1 MCLICSSAPTPTIP
15 KLPAEL
21 GWCSGPSVLVR
32 AQRVLPGVPAGS
44 CSSIPAHSRPC
55 HHIAAAWLSA
65 PSPKDNGDPR
75 GEILQCQPFPG
86 ILPCSKLLDQ
96 LLGTAADVP
105 GHLLV
110 LCCPLSLVASLPCLT
125 DHCGFSPG
133 FQQEAKVTAL
143 ETKQKGHKSS
153 KEIGK

>member
-1 MCLICSSAPTPTIP
+1 MPHLLLSTHSNNPQAPSR
-15 KLPAEL
+15 A
-21 GWCSGPSVLVR
+21 WLVFR
-32 AQRVLPGVPAGS
+32 AIRPCPCPAG
-44 CSSIPAHSRPC
+44 PARRPDRILLQHPGSQPPC